1 MSTQKTKSKKAKN
14 FCTAFVC
21 IAFLIF
27 GAIHLFSCG
36 NISYDS
42 VVGLFIKIV
51 PACLVMGVLGYKIGD
66 ILDHPKGSKAADYRN
81 IIMDELENIDANMD
95 FSGLSTDFPD
105 FGEINAKLISEGQA
119 EEPKIEMTEE
129 SSE

>member
-1 MSTQKTKSKKAKN
+1 MGTKKTKTKKSKN

-21 IAFLIF
+21 LSFLIF
-27 GAIHLFSCG
+27 GTIQILSCG
-36 NISYDS
+36 DMSYDT
-42 VVGLFIKIV
+42 VVGLLAKVV
-51 PACLVMGVLGYKIGD
+51 PACLILGVLGYKIGD
-66 ILDHPKGSKAADYRN
+66 IMDHPRGKSTDYKS